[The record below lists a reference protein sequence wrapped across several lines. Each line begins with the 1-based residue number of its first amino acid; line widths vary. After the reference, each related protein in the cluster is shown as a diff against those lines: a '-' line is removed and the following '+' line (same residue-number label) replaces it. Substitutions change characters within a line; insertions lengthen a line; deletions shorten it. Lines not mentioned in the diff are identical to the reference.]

1 MIDIAHP
8 AIATALLAARA
19 ALACDAEPE
28 LEERA
33 LRLIASASVPSTP
46 ASPAHRLLLSRATE
60 TITTWQAGREADRQV
75 APDID
80 RALTLLGFA
89 AQFEDYERKTWLP
102 SADNPLAGWLHA
114 NMAPDEAPGRR
125 VQRFQTEKQAAAWL
139 GRAKPTGDVTV
150 VLAAKHVS
158 VWIVYPARRHDASVA
173 PGSPKRR
180 PRSQGSIVSRRV
192 SCSQGAEGATERGG
206 KIRPDVG

>member
-102 SADNPLAGWLHA
+102 ARTTRWPAGCTRTWRRTKLPAGASSA
-114 NMAPDEAPGRR
+114 
-125 VQRFQTEKQAAAWL
+125 
-139 GRAKPTGDVTV
+139 
-150 VLAAKHVS
+150 S
-158 VWIVYPARRHDASVA
+158 
-173 PGSPKRR
+173 R
-180 PRSQGSIVSRRV
+180 PRSRPRHGLGERSRRV
-192 SCSQGAEGATERGG
+192 T
-206 KIRPDVG
+206 